1 MKKRI
6 LSVVLCT
13 AMLAAL
19 LAGCGSKAEE
29 PAAAE
34 PSGTEEQAEEPA
46 PAEDEEPAADAGAE
60 AGAKD

>member
-13 AMLAAL
+13 AMLATL

-34 PSGTEEQAEEPA
+34 PSGTEEPVSYTHM
-46 PAEDEEPAADAGAE
+46 PLNTILLV
-60 AGAKD
+60 